1 MNDYA
6 EFPPSKYFVRA
17 LKSCPKSALLY
28 AQIWKNK
35 DKHMNVSAEKGH
47 IRKEYLMSPTL
58 FRNLLTPL
66 MFLNLIHFV
75 ESDDN
80 FKINVL
86 GQQTND

>member
-6 EFPPSKYFVRA
+6 EFPPLKYFVRA
-17 LKSCPKSALLY
+17 LKSCPKSAFLY

-35 DKHMNVSAEKGH
+35 DKYMNLIAEKGE
-47 IRKEYLMSPTL
+47 IRKQYLMSPTL
-58 FRNLLTPL
+58 FRNLLAPL

-75 ESDDN
+75 ESDEK

-86 GQQTND
+86 GQQKND